1 MSSPRMKRKTLY
13 LIGAWIGAP
22 LLAMLVIFNRAP
34 EPLALGVALVALL
47 AAMGLSTAWF
57 RSLDEVAQRAHYE
70 AWFWGG
76 NCGLLL
82 LPLAVVVMAMA
93 DNGNSWIGRTLD
105 AVLTRPIDVETAFIA
120 GIFAVIVPM
129 MLGYSLWWAWFW
141 LRNR

>member
-22 LLAMLVIFNRAP
+22 LLALLVIFNGAP
-34 EPLALGVALVALL
+34 EPWALIIALAALL
-47 AAMGLSTAWF
+47 AAIGLSTAWF

-82 LPLAVVVMAMA
+82 LPLAVVIMALA
-93 DNGNSWIGRTLD
+93 DKSGAWIGGALD
-105 AVLTRPIDVETAFIA
+105 ALLARPIDVETAFIA

-129 MLGYSLWWAWFW
+129 MLGYTLWWAWFW